1 MKLKLLIIFFTL
13 TLASCMV
20 VDNNPYQRKGQTYQ
34 IDQTRQKVRNAKK
47 VDQTPRI
54 VISPNQ
60 KNRAISYNPNQK
72 NRANSSYNPNQK
84 NRAISSPNP
93 NQKNRV
99 ISSPNPN
106 QKKRVISSPNQIR
119 NVNPSA
125 GQKKAQTKEADD
137 SSRKRQQ
144 SYSQ

>member
-1 MKLKLLIIFFTL
+1 MKLKKLLIIFFTL

-20 VDNNPYQRKGQTYQ
+20 VDNNPYQRKGQTYKIEQ
-34 IDQTRQKVRNAKK
+34 PRQKVRNANK

-60 KNRAISYNPNQK
+60 KKKAISYNPNQK
-72 NRANSSYNPNQK
+72 NRV
-84 NRAISSPNP
+84 ISSPNP

-106 QKKRVISSPNQIR
+106 QKNRANSSYNQIR

-125 GQKKAQTKEADD
+125 GQKKAQTKEADG

>member
-13 TLASCMV
+13 TLASCMI
-20 VDNNPYQRKGQTYQ
+20 VDNPYQRKGQTYKIEQ
-34 IDQTRQKVRNAKK
+34 PRQKVENAKK

-60 KNRAISYNPNQK
+60 KKKAISYNPNQK
-72 NRANSSYNPNQK
+72 NRV
-84 NRAISSPNP
+84 ISSPNP
-93 NQKNRV
+93 NQKKRA